1 MKQLSKDVQLISYK
15 QLENEAKT
23 NVLTKAKDENSQKS
37 KKLHSHASSS
47 KNHDS
52 LAEESLRINE
62 YYKPPP
68 RRNRRREQE
77 SPREVRVDLPHFH
90 GKENIEACLDW
101 EMMVEQL
108 FASHKVRKERK
119 MQEKRSKEEDERKTS
134 ESEENEK
141 EKKKEIE
148 KPSEGLC
155 ESRKNEEYLTT
166 SLASLVKKESL
177 DSKIS
182 AQAAT

>member
-1 MKQLSKDVQLISYK
+1 MSSHSSKSMESDVKSIKSLLKQLSKDIQSISSK
-15 QLENEAKT
+15 QLENEAKI
-23 NVLTKAKDENSQKS
+23 NVLTKEKDENSQKS

-52 LAEESLRINE
+52 LGEESLRINE
-62 YYKPPP
+62 YYQPPP

-101 EMMVEQL
+101 EMRVEQL

-134 ESEENEK
+134 ESQ
-141 EKKKEIE
+141 
-148 KPSEGLC
+148 
-155 ESRKNEEYLTT
+155 RK
-166 SLASLVKKESL
+166 
-177 DSKIS
+177 
-182 AQAAT
+182 